1 MTNRLPRI
9 SLLLGSLLLV
19 INSPTFAQETISTA
33 KDGWNFNLPAEE
45 LAALCDAS
53 ISAAET
59 AFSAI
64 ENATSVATLDN
75 VFGAYDAMLVS
86 VAPVRHTYYLS
97 AVHPDAD
104 IRETAQAC
112 SQKLSNFS
120 SSHSLSRGFYERV
133 ASIDASDLSAREIK
147 MIEERLRMA
156 RQSGVDRD
164 ETVRERVHQLKRE
177 ITEIGDKF
185 DKIIQE
191 DTRYVAATLAELDG
205 LPQDY
210 IDSHPADDKGVIQ
223 ISTNTPDMNPV
234 LSYAHSDDLR
244 RRLYTVSRSRG
255 APDNG
260 EILKQLVSKRHEL
273 ARLLDYEN
281 YAEMAMDGLMIENP
295 ENAERFLAEIGAALK
310 EPVRREKDVLLQRLK
325 QINPEATE
333 VQSWQKS
340 YLSNLISQEDY
351 ALDAQ
356 EVRQYFRFSKVQD
369 GIFQLTEDL
378 FDVEIVPWDTEVWHE
393 SVTAWEIRRDGK
405 PISRFYLDLHPRENK
420 YQHAA
425 QWTLRSGLKDGQL
438 PLSGLA
444 TNFPEGLMEHSQV
457 TTFLHEFG
465 HLLHNTFSGTQK
477 WSNISGMSMER
488 DFVEAPSQM
497 LEEWV
502 WDYETLS
509 KFATNDADEVIP
521 EALVEKMVN
530 ARYFGTATGTAN
542 QIYYANISL
551 SFYKTEPSEFDP
563 QEITKSLN
571 DQYAPFP
578 FVEGTHF
585 YANFGHLNGYSSN
598 YYIYQWSLAIA
609 TELFSRFEESGLRNE
624 VVAQQY
630 RDQVLGAAG
639 SKPARDFVEDFLG
652 RPFSTQAYIDF
663 LTDL

>member
-1 MTNRLPRI
+1 MTNSLTRI
-9 SLLLGSLLLV
+9 SLLLVPLLPFF
-19 INSPTFAQETISTA
+19 SFPAFAQEQISTA
-33 KDGWNFNLPAEE
+33 KDGWYFNLPAEE
-45 LAALCDAS
+45 LVALCEAT
-53 ISAAET
+53 ISTAET
-59 AFSAI
+59 AFAAI
-64 ENATSVATLDN
+64 ETETSVATLEN

-86 VAPVRHTYYLS
+86 IAPVSHTYYLS
-97 AVHPDAD
+97 AVHPHAD
-104 IRETAQAC
+104 IREAAQAC
-112 SQKLSNFS
+112 SQKLSSFS
-120 SSHSLSRGFYERV
+120 NSHSLSRGFYERV
-133 ASIDASDLSAREIK
+133 ASIDTRELSAAEIK
-147 MIEERLRMA
+147 MVEERLRMA

-164 ETVRERVHQLKRE
+164 ESVRERVRQLKRE
-177 ITEIGDKF
+177 ITEIGDNF
-185 DKIIQE
+185 DKTIRE
-191 DTRYVAATLAELDG
+191 DTRYVATTLAELDG

-210 IDSHPADDKGVIQ
+210 IDSHPADANGVIQ

-234 LSYAHSDDLR
+234 LNYARSDELR
-244 RRLYTVSRSRG
+244 KRLYTASRSRG
-255 APDNG
+255 APANT
-260 EILKQLVSKRHEL
+260 EILKQLVSKRHQL
-273 ARLLDYEN
+273 AQLLGYEN

-295 ENAERFLAEIGAALK
+295 ENAERFLTEIGAALK
-310 EPVRREKDVLLQRLK
+310 EPVRREKGILLQRLR
-325 QINPEATE
+325 QISPEATE
-333 VQSWQKS
+333 VQSWQRS
-340 YLSNLISQEDY
+340 YLSRLISQEDY

-356 EVRQYFRFSKVQD
+356 EVREYFHFSKVQD

-393 SVTAWEIRRDGK
+393 SVTAWEVRRDGK

-425 QWTLRSGLKDGQL
+425 MWGLRTGLKDGGL
-438 PLSGLA
+438 PVSGLA
-444 TNFPEGLMEHSQV
+444 TNFPEGLMEHGQV

-477 WSNISGMSMER
+477 WSDISGMSMER

-502 WDYETLS
+502 WDYDTLS

-521 EALVEKMVN
+521 KALVEKMVN

-551 SFYKTEPSEFDP
+551 SFYKTEPSEFEP
-563 QEITKSLN
+563 LEMVKSLN
-571 DQYAPFP
+571 AQYAPFP

-609 TELFSRFEESGLRNE
+609 TELFSRFEDAGLRNE

-639 SKPARDFVEDFLG
+639 SKPAKDFVEDFLG